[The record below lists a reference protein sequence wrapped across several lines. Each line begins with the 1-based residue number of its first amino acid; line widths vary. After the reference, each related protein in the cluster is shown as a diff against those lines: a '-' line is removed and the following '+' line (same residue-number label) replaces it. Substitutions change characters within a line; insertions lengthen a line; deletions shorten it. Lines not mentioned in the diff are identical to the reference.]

1 MAVRRRPGI
10 VLAAL
15 LAALPAACETKPP
28 TPPPDKLVL
37 VGAEFG
43 DLADW
48 SSDRQGEALL
58 ALRRSCERLASLGD
72 DAALGP
78 DGLAGRAGDWR
89 AACAEAATIAAD
101 DHDAARAF
109 FERRFVPLAATNN
122 GRAEGLFT
130 GYFEPELRGSLR
142 RDGRYSVPLYGRPAD
157 LVSVELGQF
166 RDSLRGQRIAG
177 RVDDGVLRPYATRAE
192 IEAGAISGRATEIV
206 WVDDPIDAFFL
217 HVQGSGRIV
226 LDSGEV
232 LRVGYAAQNGHVY
245 VPIGRELIARGALAR
260 EDVSMQSIRAWLL
273 ANPAEAERVMNQ
285 NPSYVFFR
293 TLDGEGP
300 LGSQGVVLTPG
311 RSLAVDR
318 THLALGVPIWL
329 DAEDPL
335 DPNARVRRLMVAQ
348 DTGGA
353 IRGPVRGDVFWGHG
367 ADAAERAGR
376 MRSSGRYWLLLP
388 REVGAARLAG
398 R

>member
-1 MAVRRRPGI
+1 MAGRRGPSL
-10 VLAAL
+10 VFAAL
-15 LAALPAACETKPP
+15 LAASLGACETKPP
-28 TPPPDKLVL
+28 APSPDKLI
-37 VGAEFG
+37 VGSARFE
-43 DLADW
+43 DLPGW
-48 SSDRQGEALL
+48 SADRQGEALAPL
-58 ALRRSCERLASLGD
+58 LRSCERLARLGD
-72 DAALGP
+72 EAALGA

-89 AACAEAATIAAD
+89 AVCTEAATIAPD
-101 DHDAARAF
+101 DHAAARTF

-130 GYFEPELRGSLR
+130 GYFEPELRGSR
-142 RDGRYSVPLYGRPAD
+142 NRSDPYTVPLYGRPAD
-157 LVSVELGQF
+157 LVSVDLGQF

-177 RVDDGVLRPYATRAE
+177 RVENGVLRPYATRAE
-192 IEAGAISGRATEIV
+192 IEAGAIAGRAPEIV

-217 HVQGSGRIV
+217 HVQGSGRVV
-226 LDSGEV
+226 LDSGET

-245 VPIGRELIARGALAR
+245 VPIGRELIASGALAR

-273 ANPAEAERVMNQ
+273 ANPAEAARVMNQ

-293 TLDGEGP
+293 AFDGEGP
-300 LGSQGVVLTPG
+300 LGSQGAVLTPG

-318 THLALGVPIWL
+318 MHIALGVPIWL

-335 DPNARVRRLMVAQ
+335 DPSARVRRLMVAQ

-367 ADAAERAGR
+367 AEAAERAGR

-388 REVGAARLAG
+388 HEVGASRVAG

>member
-388 REVGAARLAG
+388 REVSAARLAG

>member
-1 MAVRRRPGI
+1 MVYRGELSVRARHRLRCTACLIACATPA
-10 VLAAL
+10 LAQIQL
-15 LAALPAACETKPP
+15 NVPADVT
-28 TPPPDKLVL
+28 T
-37 VGAEFG
+37 
-43 DLADW
+43 
-48 SSDRQGEALL
+48 
-58 ALRRSCERLASLGD
+58 RLACNTVSGS
-72 DAALGP
+72 AFWVAPSASSSCG
-78 DGLAGRAGDWR
+78 GLQYSCSGQYL
-89 AACAEAATIAAD
+89 
-101 DHDAARAF
+101 
-109 FERRFVPLAATNN
+109 P
-122 GRAEGLFT
+122 T
-130 GYFEPELRGSLR
+130 GQP
-142 RDGRYSVPLYGRPAD
+142 
-157 LVSVELGQF
+157 
-166 RDSLRGQRIAG
+166 
-177 RVDDGVLRPYATRAE
+177 
-192 IEAGAISGRATEIV
+192 
-206 WVDDPIDAFFL
+206 W
-217 HVQGSGRIV
+217 
-226 LDSGEV
+226 
-232 LRVGYAAQNGHVY
+232 
-245 VPIGRELIARGALAR
+245 
-260 EDVSMQSIRAWLL
+260 
-273 ANPAEAERVMNQ
+273 EAERVMNQ

-367 ADAAERAGR
+367 AEAAERAGR

>member
-1 MAVRRRPGI
+1 MAGRHGAPI

-15 LAALPAACETKPP
+15 VAASLAACETKHPA
-28 TPPPDKLVL
+28 PPPDKLVL
-37 VGAEFG
+37 GGAQFA
-43 DLADW
+43 DLAGW
-48 SSDRQGEALL
+48 SSDRQGEALA
-58 ALRRSCERLASLGD
+58 ALMRSCERLTGLGNE
-72 DAALGP
+72 AALGP
-78 DGLAGRAGDWR
+78 EAMAGRVGDWR
-89 AACAEAATIAAD
+89 AACAEAATIAPD
-101 DHDAARAF
+101 DHAAARMF

-122 GRAEGLFT
+122 GRSEGLFT
-130 GYFEPELRGSLR
+130 GYFEPELRGSLSR
-142 RDGRYSVPLYGRPAD
+142 AGSYSVPLYGRPAD
-157 LVSVELGQF
+157 LISVDLGQF
-166 RDSLRGQRIAG
+166 RESLRGQRIAG
-177 RVDDGVLRPYATRAE
+177 RLEDGALRPYATRAE
-192 IEAGAISGRATEIV
+192 IEAGAIAGRAPEIV

-217 HVQGSGRIV
+217 HVQGSGRV
-226 LDSGEV
+226 QLDNGEM

-245 VPIGRELIARGALAR
+245 VPIGRELIARGAMAR

-273 ANPAEAERVMNQ
+273 ANPAEAVRVMNQ

-293 TLDGEGP
+293 PLDGEGP

-367 ADAAERAGR
+367 AEAAERAGR

>member
-15 LAALPAACETKPP
+15 LAALLAACETKPP

-157 LVSVELGQF
+157 LVSVDLGQF

-192 IEAGAISGRATEIV
+192 IEAGAISGRAAEIV

>member
-15 LAALPAACETKPP
+15 LAALLAACETKPP

-398 R
+398 H

>member
-1 MAVRRRPGI
+1 MAGRRGPSI
-10 VLAAL
+10 AIAAL
-15 LAALPAACETKPP
+15 LAASLAACETKPP
-28 TPPPDKLVL
+28 APPPDKLI
-37 VGAEFG
+37 VGSARFE
-43 DLADW
+43 DLPGW
-48 SSDRQGEALL
+48 SADRQGEALA
-58 ALRRSCERLASLGD
+58 ALIRSCERLAGLGD
-72 DAALGP
+72 ESALGAN
-78 DGLAGRAGDWR
+78 GLAGRAGDWR
-89 AACAEAATIAAD
+89 AVCAEAATVAPD
-101 DHDAARAF
+101 DHVAARTF

-130 GYFEPELRGSLR
+130 GYFEPELRGSR
-142 RDGRYSVPLYGRPAD
+142 NRSDPYTVPLYGRPAD
-157 LVSVELGQF
+157 LVSVDLGRF

-177 RVDDGVLRPYATRAE
+177 RVENGALRPYATRAE
-192 IEAGAISGRATEIV
+192 IEAGAIAGRAPEIV

-217 HVQGSGRIV
+217 HIQGSGRVV
-226 LDSGEV
+226 LDNGEM

-245 VPIGRELIARGALAR
+245 VPIGRELIASGALAR
-260 EDVSMQSIRAWLL
+260 EEVSMQSIRAWLL
-273 ANPAEAERVMNQ
+273 ANPAEAARVMHQ

-293 TLDGEGP
+293 ALDGEGP
-300 LGSQGVVLTPG
+300 LGSQGAVLTPG

-318 THLALGVPIWL
+318 THIALGVPIWL

-367 ADAAERAGR
+367 AEAAERAGR